1 MQIENLFI
9 QTINNQ
15 KSTIKNQKFKR
26 FFRRLVK
33 PSCAGTIGR
42 A

>member
-15 KSTIKNQKFKR
+15 KSTIKNQKSEIQTLFSS
-26 FFRRLVK
+26 
-33 PSCAGTIGR
+33 PGEA
-42 A
+42 